1 MNDDLKEE
9 YSRRKECYLASQHS
23 QRWAYPFEA
32 ARATAGAEEEEEW
45 KVAVWMSGWMG
56 FVS

>member
-32 ARATAGAEEEEEW
+32 ARATAGAEEEEEEW
-45 KVAVWMSGWMG
+45 KVAV
-56 FVS
+56 

>member
-9 YSRRKECYLASQHS
+9 CSRRKECYLASQHS
-23 QRWAYPFEA
+23 QRWAFPFEA
-32 ARATAGAEEEEEW
+32 ATAEEEEEW

-56 FVS
+56 CIVN